1 VADFFEALFQKRIAD
16 LTKEEATEFQHYAT
30 EKQLLMLILKELQK

>member
-1 VADFFEALFQKRIAD
+1 MTDYFEKLFSKRIED
-16 LTKEEATEFQHYAT
+16 LSKEETTEYVHYAT